1 MSGKITNMKK
11 QANQRVWTGALLV
24 IGVVAVWFFWPQLG
38 TVVLAALMAYLFYPF
53 YVKLKGKKEKSGL
66 AAFATLAVS
75 FLIVII
81 PVAFVAISAFGQ
93 LATFASQA
101 SNSQYWQ
108 NMPEFIDRAI
118 DVTNDVLGPI
128 TGQSPSITEDGIVS
142 FLRNTVPA
150 VARGSAQFL
159 LGIAT
164 SLPQLGIAFI
174 VYIYMFIAFLK
185 YGPRILAKIRAMSP
199 FDKEITE
206 HYLER
211 IGLMT
216 NAMVKGQLILSMIT
230 AAFTAILLVFLG
242 YGHLFFILFVLF
254 TVLNFIPLGSGIV
267 VVPMAIFSM
276 FTGQFWT
283 ALLVIVLYYAFGNLE
298 PLWRSKLI
306 PKKIQLP
313 VASMMLATFCGI
325 AYFGILG
332 IVYGPVIMI
341 LIITTVNLYIEAK
354 RQSTM
359 GATS

>member
-1 MSGKITNMKK
+1 MKK
-11 QANQRVWTGALLV
+11 QVNQKVWTGALLI
-24 IGVVAVWFFWPQLG
+24 IGLVAIWFFWPQIG
-38 TVVLAALMAYLFYPF
+38 TIVLAALMAYLFYPF
-53 YVKLKGKKEKSGL
+53 YTKLKGKKGRGGL
-66 AAFATLAVS
+66 AAFTTLMVS
-75 FLIVII
+75 FLVVII
-81 PVAFVAISAFGQ
+81 PVAFVAVSAFGQ
-93 LATFASQA
+93 LAAFANQA

-108 NMPEFIDRAI
+108 NMPEFVDRAI
-118 DVTNDVLGPI
+118 DVTNDMLGSI
-128 TGQSPSITEDGIVS
+128 TGQSPSITEDGVVN

-159 LGIAT
+159 LGVAT
-164 SLPQLGIAFI
+164 SLPGLGIAFI

-185 YGPRILAKIRAMSP
+185 YGPRILAKVRTMSP
-199 FDKEITE
+199 FDEKTTE
-206 HYLER
+206 YYLER

-230 AAFTAILLVFLG
+230 AAFSAILLIFLG

-254 TVLNFIPLGSGIV
+254 TILNFIPLGSGIV
-267 VVPMAIFSM
+267 LVPMAVFAM
-276 FTGQFWT
+276 FNGQLWA
-283 ALLVIVLYYAFGNLE
+283 ALLVIVLFYVFGNLE

-313 VASMMLATFCGI
+313 VALMMLGTFCGI

-354 RQSTM
+354 RQSTT
-359 GATS
+359 ATATAGTTS